1 MVSSTIRDD
10 GGKISPVLRS
20 GDRGKSWLLEEE
32 EEVVVEVEV
41 EVEAKLAEVD
51 EGSEMGSV
59 IFFVVG
65 LFLRFGE
72 EEEDIGSLLL
82 LCLLLFCL
90 CMSHTMGKY
99 IVLGLPACVA
109 AVLFAGKRV
118 FSKKTDTNY

>member
-32 EEVVVEVEV
+32 EEEVEVEV

-72 EEEDIGSLLL
+72 EEEDIGSLFVVVPAVVLSVYV
-82 LCLLLFCL
+82 
-90 CMSHTMGKY
+90 SHDGQV
-99 IVLGLPACVA
+99 VLGLPACVA
-109 AVLFAGKRV
+109 AVLFAGK
-118 FSKKTDTNY
+118 